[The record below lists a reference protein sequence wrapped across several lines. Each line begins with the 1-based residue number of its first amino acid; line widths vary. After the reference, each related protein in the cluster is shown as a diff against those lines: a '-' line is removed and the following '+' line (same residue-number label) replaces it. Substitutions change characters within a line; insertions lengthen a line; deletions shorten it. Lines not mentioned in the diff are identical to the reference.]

1 MSATIVARERG
12 AAPASAKQRRHRFW
26 MWSGAVAAIAMTVAL
41 AGYGVD
47 YYVLSAAKRVTSA
60 KHVPLKPSGWIGH
73 GLGIVGGVMLLLM
86 YLYPLRKRW
95 KWLAKKG
102 KTRHWLDYHILL
114 GFAGPALITF
124 HSTFKFQ
131 GIAGLAYWMMVAV
144 VASGVVGRYFY
155 SKIPRKLDQ
164 VEMSLDEM
172 AQVCAELT
180 RLIQAQNLLPVKD
193 LRPLVEL
200 PHLEQVQSMPLVKAL
215 AQIVWLDLR
224 RSWLFA
230 RLRWGAG
237 AYVADS
243 AELKQVLTIV
253 RKQAALS
260 KDALFLS
267 RMRQLFHLW
276 HIIHRPFSYSL
287 AILAT
292 LHVVVVMFLGY
303 F

>member
-1 MSATIVARERG
+1 
-12 AAPASAKQRRHRFW
+12 
-26 MWSGAVAAIAMTVAL
+26 MWSGAIASIAMTVAL

-47 YYVLSAAKRVTSA
+47 YYLLSAAKRVTSA

-102 KTRHWLDYHILL
+102 KTKHWLDYHILL

-131 GIAGLAYWMMVAV
+131 GIAGLAYWMMMAV
-144 VASGVVGRYFY
+144 VASGVVGRYLY
-155 SKIPRKLDQ
+155 GKIPRKLDQ

-180 RLIQAQNLLPVKD
+180 GLIETQNLVPMED
-193 LRPLVEL
+193 LRPLVAL
-200 PHLEQVQSMPLVKAL
+200 PPIEQVQSMPLMRAL
-215 AQIVWLDLR
+215 AEIVWLDLR
-224 RSWLFA
+224 RPWLLA
-230 RLRWGAG
+230 KLRWAAG
-237 AYVADS
+237 AHVANS
-243 AELKQVLTIV
+243 TELKQVLAIV

-292 LHVVVVMFLGY
+292 LHVVVVVFLGY